1 MEDNNLQENKTI
13 LLAKGIKKTFEKPVP
28 TEILK
33 GIDFRV
39 DEGEF
44 VAILGESGSGKS
56 TLLYCLAG
64 MESPTEGSV
73 EICGKDITKMTDD
86 EMAKM
91 RRTYFTFVYQF
102 HNLVPNLTCYENVVL
117 PLALDGQKES
127 SYKEYVQ
134 EIMDYLN
141 ITKRAN
147 SLPRECSGGEQQRVA
162 IARAVV
168 CNPKLVFLDEP
179 TGALDS
185 QRGQEVMEML
195 KKLNE
200 ERKVALVMVTHSP
213 AHAEYA
219 TRIVRVKDGKV
230 DDSETSV

>member
-64 MESPTEGSV
+64 METPTEGSV

-102 HNLVPNLTCYENVVL
+102 H
-117 PLALDGQKES
+117 
-127 SYKEYVQ
+127 
-134 EIMDYLN
+134 
-141 ITKRAN
+141 
-147 SLPRECSGGEQQRVA
+147 
-162 IARAVV
+162 
-168 CNPKLVFLDEP
+168 KLF
-179 TGALDS
+179 
-185 QRGQEVMEML
+185 
-195 KKLNE
+195 
-200 ERKVALVMVTHSP
+200 
-213 AHAEYA
+213 
-219 TRIVRVKDGKV
+219 
-230 DDSETSV
+230 

>member
-1 MEDNNLQENKTI
+1 MEDNVQENKTI

-64 MESPTEGSV
+64 METPTEGSV

-102 HNLVPNLTCYENVVL
+102 HNLVPNLTCYENVIL

-127 SYKEYVQ
+127 QYKEYVQ

-162 IARAVV
+162 IARAIV

>member
-64 MESPTEGSV
+64 METPTEGSV

-102 HNLVPNLTCYENVVL
+102 HNLVPNLTCYENVIL

-127 SYKEYVQ
+127 QYKEYVQ

-162 IARAVV
+162 IARAIV